1 MQEHRHNENKGGQS
15 RIRQPACAYDAP
27 PWGRAVSYV
36 RMRRQ
41 SPIDAR
47 SLPLIGER
55 PVLDARTMTH
65 GGSKISVMEPGTLVR
80 PHTGAT
86 NARQRIHLGLY
97 IPKGVFVRVDGVTK
111 TYAKPRA
118 AVQHAKRVVK
128 SCCWQL
134 QWVRLPASPHTA
146 THPTG
151 RGCSQARTNPA
162 WPPLTL
168 DRARGVEP
176 FIFFLSFLLF
186 FLFFLSGLPF
196 FSFLLFFPFSFLL
209 FLPFFVSG
217 LLSNLARWTEGKC
230 IVFDD
235 SFIHDVWHNG
245 TVATLTATPRLAAK
259 RALACHVVGGAL
271 AAKAATR
278 PPPGNHS
285 PTTRRPLT
293 QY

>member
-168 DRARGVEP
+168 DRARAVGP
-176 FIFFLSFLLF
+176 FILFSFLFFFSFCLVFLFFFFPTFLSFFLSP
-186 FLFFLSGLPF
+186 LS
-196 FSFLLFFPFSFLL
+196 SFLCAWSSFQ
-209 FLPFFVSG
+209 PCKV
-217 LLSNLARWTEGKC
+217 
-230 IVFDD
+230 D
-235 SFIHDVWHNG
+235 
-245 TVATLTATPRLAAK
+245 
-259 RALACHVVGGAL
+259 GG
-271 AAKAATR
+271 
-278 PPPGNHS
+278 
-285 PTTRRPLT
+285 
-293 QY
+293 